1 MQINAWFFVHS
12 SIPLQKDI
20 YNLKS
25 SFVFPTIANASS
37 DRLQCLLHGL
47 LVRTPCQVPW
57 RKRRCQASL
66 KRRVQ
71 RRFISI
77 EMVLVVMSHPQSFN
91 PKWWNICWVMHV
103 ESGGQG
109 QGTDKL
115 LFPRKNCLQNQGE
128 TWLEKL
134 LLNLMVAPKKA
145 QQLRTSQK
153 WSTRGYSCDQH
164 SPSISQQNEIIAV
177 PYTSQWQIHARG
189 W

>member
-1 MQINAWFFVHS
+1 MLDFLSTVLYLS
-12 SIPLQKDI
+12 KKDI

-77 EMVLVVMSHPQSFN
+77 EMVLVVMSRPQSFN
-91 PKWWNICWVMHV
+91 PNGWNICWVMHV

-115 LFPRKNCLQNQGE
+115 LFPRKNGLQNQGE

-134 LLNLMVAPKKA
+134 LLNLMVAPKKHNNWGHP
-145 QQLRTSQK
+145 K
-153 WSTRGYSCDQH
+153 NDQH
-164 SPSISQQNEIIAV
+164 EDTLVINTPQVSPNKMKS
-177 PYTSQWQIHARG
+177 
-189 W
+189 